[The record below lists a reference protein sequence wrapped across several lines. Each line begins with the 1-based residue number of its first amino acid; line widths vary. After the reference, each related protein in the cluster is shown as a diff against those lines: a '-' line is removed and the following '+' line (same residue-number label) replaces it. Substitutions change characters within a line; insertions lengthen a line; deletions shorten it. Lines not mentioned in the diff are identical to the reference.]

1 MPLSKALRH
10 RELGMSNIK
19 ERYLVDE
26 DGNCIGV
33 MLDIVDYRRLLQELE
48 EKVKQI
54 RSLRKY

>member
-1 MPLSKALRH
+1 MTS
-10 RELGMSNIK
+10 IK

-33 MLDIVDYRRLLQELE
+33 MLDIEDYRRLLQELE

-54 RSLRKY
+54 RSLIKY